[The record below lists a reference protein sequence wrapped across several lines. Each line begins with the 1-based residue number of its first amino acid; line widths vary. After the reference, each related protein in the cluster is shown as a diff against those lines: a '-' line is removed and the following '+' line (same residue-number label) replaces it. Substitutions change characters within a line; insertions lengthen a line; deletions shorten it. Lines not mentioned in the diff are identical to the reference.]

1 MAVQSCVWPLFE
13 VENGKWKLTTKVP
26 RKIAVE
32 EYLKPQGRFGHL
44 FKEKNKETLALL
56 QENIDAEWKKLLQLC
71 GEKEK

>member
-26 RKIAVE
+26 KRISVE
-32 EYLKPQGRFGHL
+32 EYLKPQGRFAHL

-56 QENIDAEWKKLLQLC
+56 QENVDAEWEKLLQLC
-71 GEKEK
+71 GEKE